1 VATTQLFW
9 QKRFA
14 GSTTLVL
21 EENKRACD
29 PPAD

>member
-1 VATTQLFW
+1 LVTTQLFW

-21 EENKRACD
+21 EENLRACD
-29 PPAD
+29 PLAD